1 MTRGFGPGREQ
12 TVSIVR
18 FQAAA
23 RPLYGQPGTASRGP
37 RPVAARGRRYG
48 RRRGAFGPWLACP
61 WAGKPLPGPGPSSGQ
76 GPGPGAATP
85 CQPSSVAGKPR
96 ARRGRVRGPRAPFP
110 GQTFRVWIGPPQPLA
125 AHLRACC
132 ALSFSSLP
140 PKVPAKKSP
149 GPWDGS
155 VGCLRSTCQ
164 EASIPWRAMNSKG
177 IYQGPFWWPPSCH
190 YAYMFQMH

>member
-12 TVSIVR
+12 TVSTVR

-61 WAGKPLPGPGPSSGQ
+61 WAGKLLPGPGPSSGQ

-125 AHLRACC
+125 APLLACC
-132 ALSFSSLP
+132 ALSFPSLP
-140 PKVPAKKSP
+140 RCPQKKP
-149 GPWDGS
+149 RS
-155 VGCLRSTCQ
+155 VGWVREMSPKCLPTSFNPVESYGFKRYISGTILV
-164 EASIPWRAMNSKG
+164 AS
-177 IYQGPFWWPPSCH
+177 
-190 YAYMFQMH
+190 